1 MMITVIIYNSK
12 AYLSF
17 AIFSFLLSFQVFGD
31 ELSQEKIVPTNH
43 VVFGELEGS
52 TSSNFGERD
61 TPCGFLYHPSARRVR
76 LPPSPPLPPSRP
88 RRSRPCPKKACPP
101 TPPPTPPRRWRRFHG
116 PNPNKIIEKD
126 FPFVPEPRALPP
138 LPRPPSY
145 P

>member
-1 MMITVIIYNSK
+1 MMSTVIICNSK

-17 AIFSFLLSFQVFGD
+17 AFFSFLLSFQVFGD
-31 ELSQEKIVPTNH
+31 ELSQEKIVPTNN

-52 TSSNFGERD
+52 TTSNSGEWD
-61 TPCGFLYHPSARRVR
+61 TPCGYFYHPRARRRVR
-76 LPPSPPLPPSRP
+76 SPPPLPSSSRP
-88 RRSRPCPKKACPP
+88 RRSRPCPKKACPS
-101 TPPPTPPRRWRRFHG
+101 PPPPRPWRRFRG